1 MVDEKLKLFFWFCN
15 FERAVSDTVPSWTRF
30 WTRFSWQGIYDWLW
44 GMRKTLKF
52 HEDSAKSWVMI
63 IVMLAIFFS
72 CSFDFTDFVNAH
84 FCWSIYIYIIY
95 IYIFIYVYIRLNTRY
110 STSQS
115 LVHNP
120 NWLNGEDIQSLPR
133 ICMILCMMKAI
144 QHLSPEKYDGRWKDS
159 ESGKH
164 LPSIRKSSTGVL
176 KRHRP
181 IPNRLYGW
189 KTLVAMDYDPFE
201 VGDFVDLCRYRRR
214 RNRDGLGYQA
224 PGDDWEDQHPVVL
237 ISE

>member
-1 MVDEKLKLFFWFCN
+1 MH
-15 FERAVSDTVPSWTRF
+15 T
-30 WTRFSWQGIYDWLW
+30 
-44 GMRKTLKF
+44 
-52 HEDSAKSWVMI
+52 SAGAS
-63 IVMLAIFFS
+63 
-72 CSFDFTDFVNAH
+72 T
-84 FCWSIYIYIIY
+84 YIY
-95 IYIFIYVYIRLNTRY
+95 IYIFIYVYIRLNTKY

-176 KRHRP
+176 KRHLP
-181 IPNRLYGW
+181 IPNRLYGR
-189 KTLVAMDYDPFE
+189 KTLVAMDSDPFE
-201 VGDFVDLCRYRRR
+201 IGDLSICAGT
-214 RNRDGLGYQA
+214 DGAEIEMAWGTKHR
-224 PGDDWEDQHPVVL
+224 GMNDWEDQHPVVL

>member
-1 MVDEKLKLFFWFCN
+1 MKNWSFFLFCN

-95 IYIFIYVYIRLNTRY
+95 IYTYLSMSIYVWTLDTLLLKVWYTTPTGWMERISRVCHVFAWFYVWWKQFNTFHPKN
-110 STSQS
+110 TMA
-115 LVHNP
+115 
-120 NWLNGEDIQSLPR
+120 GEKTPKAENTFLPSENHQ
-133 ICMILCMMKAI
+133 LG
-144 QHLSPEKYDGRWKDS
+144 YWKDTVLS
-159 ESGKH
+159 Q
-164 LPSIRKSSTGVL
+164 TGYMAE
-176 KRHRP
+176 
-181 IPNRLYGW
+181 RLW
-189 KTLVAMDYDPFE
+189 
-201 VGDFVDLCRYRRR
+201 
-214 RNRDGLGYQA
+214 
-224 PGDDWEDQHPVVL
+224 
-237 ISE
+237 